1 MPTHL
6 MFGKVMLTSAQGMEE
21 EMGNQLQAGALTWA
35 KYNRRD
41 KGGDRGARED
51 CGFKKY
57 LGIKI
62 TRCG

>member
-1 MPTHL
+1 
-6 MFGKVMLTSAQGMEE
+6 MLTSAQGMEE

-35 KYNRRD
+35 KYNRRE
-41 KGGDRGARED
+41 KGGDRRARED